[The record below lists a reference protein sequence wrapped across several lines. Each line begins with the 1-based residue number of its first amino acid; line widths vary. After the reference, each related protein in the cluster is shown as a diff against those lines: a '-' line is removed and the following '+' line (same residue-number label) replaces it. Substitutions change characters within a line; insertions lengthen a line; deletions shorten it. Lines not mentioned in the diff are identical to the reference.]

1 MLAQSTHQIRQWLT
15 DMKFKKSVMESSSNG
30 LKTIYYY
37 LGNFGVFE
45 QTSTNDN
52 IKNAIKFITWNPYGD
67 DVRVGKLG
75 DLVEAY
81 SENLEYNPSFS

>member
-1 MLAQSTHQIRQWLT
+1 MIAQSTNQIRQWLA
-15 DMKFKKSVMESSSNG
+15 DMKFKKSVMESSTNG

-45 QTSTNDN
+45 QTSTNN
-52 IKNAIKFITWNPYGD
+52 SINNAIKFITWNPYGV
-67 DVRVGKLG
+67 DVTVAKLD
-75 DLVEAY
+75 DLVDAY